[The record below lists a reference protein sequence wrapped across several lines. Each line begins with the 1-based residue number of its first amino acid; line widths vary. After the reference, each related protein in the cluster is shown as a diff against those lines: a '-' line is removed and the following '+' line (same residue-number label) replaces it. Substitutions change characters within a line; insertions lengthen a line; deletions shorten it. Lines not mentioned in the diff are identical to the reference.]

1 VTTTLRQPSRIHRA
15 HPALLITELVMPDAE
30 AIETIRELHR
40 EAISGGS
47 PPMYL
52 RAALAKPVSADELL
66 PVVGEL
72 PNNVADLLQ

>member
-1 VTTTLRQPSRIHRA
+1 
-15 HPALLITELVMPDAE
+15 MPDAE